1 MVNLLPFNL
10 ADTEMSL
17 KTLLLAGLV
26 LTLGACDTLPDQ
38 APVRIVPA
46 GLNAAA
52 LSGELAR
59 VATLSGEQRRR
70 ELAALENERRLD
82 DGRRFLLAALL
93 EREDSV
99 DALERSL
106 KTLGAIGEVD
116 ARTQALLELMKRSL
130 RARIELRQ
138 QTLRA
143 QELQDKLEQIKAL
156 EKSLQQ
162 RATPPRT
169 P

>member
-1 MVNLLPFNL
+1 MNF
-10 ADTEMSL
+10 
-17 KTLLLAGLV
+17 KTPLLAGLL
-26 LTLGACDTLPDQ
+26 LTLGACATLPDQ
-38 APVRIVPA
+38 PAIRSTPA
-46 GLNAAA
+46 GLNTAA

-59 VATLSGEQRRR
+59 VAALSGEQRRR

-116 ARTQALLELMKRSL
+116 ARTQALLELMKKSL

-143 QELQDKLEQIKAL
+143 QELQDKLDQIKAL

>member
-1 MVNLLPFNL
+1 M
-10 ADTEMSL
+10 TL
-17 KTLLLAGLV
+17 KTLLLAGLL
-26 LTLGACDTLPDQ
+26 LTLGACATLPDQ
-38 APVRIVPA
+38 PPSRTPPA
-46 GLNAAA
+46 GLDTAA
-52 LSGELAR
+52 LSSELAR
-59 VATLSGEQRRR
+59 VAALSAEQRRR
-70 ELAALENERRLD
+70 ELAGLDNERRLD

-106 KTLGAIGEVD
+106 KTLGALGEVD
-116 ARTQALLELMKRSL
+116 ARTQALLELMKKSL

-143 QELQDKLEQIKAL
+143 QELQDKLDQIKAL

>member
-1 MVNLLPFNL
+1 MVNLLSFNL
-10 ADTEMSL
+10 ADTEMIF
-17 KTLLLAGLV
+17 KTLLLAGLL
-26 LTLGACDTLPDQ
+26 LTLGGC
-38 APVRIVPA
+38 APLSEQPPSRSTPA
-46 GLNAAA
+46 GLDTTA
-52 LSGELAR
+52 LSSELAR
-59 VATLSGEQRRR
+59 VAALTGEQRRR

-106 KTLGAIGEVD
+106 KNLGALGEVD

-162 RATPPRT
+162 RNTPPRT

>member
-1 MVNLLPFNL
+1 VVNLLSFNL
-10 ADTEMSL
+10 ADTEMIF
-17 KTLLLAGLV
+17 KTLLLAGLL
-26 LTLGACDTLPDQ
+26 LTLGGC
-38 APVRIVPA
+38 APLSEQPPSRSTPA
-46 GLNAAA
+46 GLDTTA
-52 LSGELAR
+52 LSSELAR
-59 VATLSGEQRRR
+59 VAALTGEQRRR

-106 KTLGAIGEVD
+106 KTLGALGEVD

-162 RATPPRT
+162 RNTPPRT

>member
-1 MVNLLPFNL
+1 MVNLLSFNL
-10 ADTEMSL
+10 ADTEMIF
-17 KTLLLAGLV
+17 KTLLLAGLL
-26 LTLGACDTLPDQ
+26 LTLGGC
-38 APVRIVPA
+38 APLSEQPPSRSTPA
-46 GLNAAA
+46 GLDTTA
-52 LSGELAR
+52 LSSELAR
-59 VATLSGEQRRR
+59 VAALTGEQRRR

-106 KTLGAIGEVD
+106 KTLGALGEVD
-116 ARTQALLELMKRSL
+116 ARTQALLDLMKKSL

-143 QELQDKLEQIKAL
+143 QELQDKLDQIKAL

-162 RATPPRT
+162 RNTPPRT